1 MYRSR
6 HKQDLDR
13 RALNFLSSIDID
25 DKILYY
31 DILCTKAHVIMLHDI
46 RLLSKDELVEIVN
59 ELDHILRHP
68 EKLAKEGFEDIHEAL
83 EAQLIRKIGVDVGG
97 KVQTGRSRN
106 DQVITDIR
114 IKARDDLIDIIFQ
127 LTNLVRLLLQ
137 KSEENLNS
145 IMPLYTHLQQAQI
158 GNFAHYLLAYS
169 ESLMREIDRMFSLY
183 NRINQSPLG
192 AGPIG
197 GSIFPIDRKMTAK
210 LLGFDNLISNT
221 IDATSS
227 RDFMI
232 EFVSDISSIMI
243 TLSRIA
249 EDMIIW
255 SSQEF
260 GFIEI
265 HDKHASTSSAMPQ
278 KKNPDPLELIRSK
291 TAIVIGNLTSILTIL
306 KSLPSGYSRDLQDT
320 KVPFWNSV
328 DIVSSSLEIVNDVI
342 TSLTVNKDVMAKAS
356 NTSYAIALDI
366 AEVLVMNHKIP
377 FRIAHK
383 LVGALVNTAMNKK
396 DGKSLK
402 YLSSSDISE
411 VLEKMKIK
419 MPPGKLIQIIENSSP
434 QKSIA
439 NRRSEGSPGAQK
451 QTKTIKNYKLLLE
464 KYFNEVG
471 KKKKNVDSSKE
482 NITNTINLIKT
493 KSSSQQ

>member
-6 HKQDLDR
+6 HKQDLDK
-13 RALNFLSSIDID
+13 RALNFLSSIGVD

-59 ELDHILRHP
+59 ELDRILRHP

-83 EAQLIRKIGVDVGG
+83 EAQLIRKIGVEVGG

-114 IKARDDLIDIIFQ
+114 IKARDDLIDITIQ
-127 LTNLVRLLLQ
+127 LNNLVRLLLQ

-158 GNFAHYLLAYS
+158 GNFAHYLLAYC

-197 GSIFPIDRKMTAK
+197 GSLYPIDRKMTAK

-221 IDATSS
+221 IDATS

-232 EFVSDISSIMI
+232 EFVSDLSSIMI

-328 DIVSSSLEIVNDVI
+328 DIVSSSLEIAYDVI
-342 TSLTVNKDVMAKAS
+342 ASLIVNKDVMTKAS
-356 NTSYAIALDI
+356 STSYAMALDI

-383 LVGALVNTAMNKK
+383 LVGALVNVAMNKK

-402 YLSSSDISE
+402 YLSSSDVTE

-419 MPPGKLIQIIENSSP
+419 IPPGKLIQIIENSTP

-439 NRRSEGSPGAQK
+439 NRRSEGSPSPQ
-451 QTKTIKNYKLLLE
+451 QQIKTIKNYRLLLE

>member
-1 MYRSR
+1 
-6 HKQDLDR
+6 
-13 RALNFLSSIDID
+13 
-25 DKILYY
+25 
-31 DILCTKAHVIMLHDI
+31 
-46 RLLSKDELVEIVN
+46 
-59 ELDHILRHP
+59 
-68 EKLAKEGFEDIHEAL
+68 
-83 EAQLIRKIGVDVGG
+83 
-97 KVQTGRSRN
+97 
-106 DQVITDIR
+106 
-114 IKARDDLIDIIFQ
+114 
-127 LTNLVRLLLQ
+127 
-137 KSEENLNS
+137 
-145 IMPLYTHLQQAQI
+145 
-158 GNFAHYLLAYS
+158 
-169 ESLMREIDRMFSLY
+169 
-183 NRINQSPLG
+183 
-192 AGPIG
+192 
-197 GSIFPIDRKMTAK
+197 
-210 LLGFDNLISNT
+210 
-221 IDATSS
+221 
-227 RDFMI
+227 
-232 EFVSDISSIMI
+232 
-243 TLSRIA
+243 
-249 EDMIIW
+249 
-255 SSQEF
+255 
-260 GFIEI
+260 
-265 HDKHASTSSAMPQ
+265 MPQ

-342 TSLTVNKDVMAKAS
+342 ASLTVNKDVMAKAS

>member
-1 MYRSR
+1 
-6 HKQDLDR
+6 
-13 RALNFLSSIDID
+13 
-25 DKILYY
+25 
-31 DILCTKAHVIMLHDI
+31 MLHDI

-59 ELDHILRHP
+59 ELDRILRHP

-114 IKARDDLIDIIFQ
+114 IKARDDLIDITFQ
-127 LTNLVRLLLQ
+127 LNNLVRLLLQ

-158 GNFAHYLLAYS
+158 GNFAHYLLAYC

-197 GSIFPIDRKMTAK
+197 GSLFPIDRKMTAK

-221 IDATSS
+221 IDATS

-232 EFVSDISSIMI
+232 EFVSDLSSIMI

-328 DIVSSSLEIVNDVI
+328 DIVSSSLEISYDVI
-342 TSLTVNKDVMAKAS
+342 ASLIVNKDVMTKAS
-356 NTSYAIALDI
+356 NTSYAMALDI

-383 LVGALVNTAMNKK
+383 LVGALVNVTMNKK
-396 DGKSLK
+396 DGKSLN
-402 YLSSSDISE
+402 YLSRSDVTE

-419 MPPGKLIQIIENSSP
+419 IPPGKLIQIIENSTP

-439 NRRSEGSPGAQK
+439 NRRSEGSPSPK
-451 QTKTIKNYKLLLE
+451 QQIKTIKNYRLLLE
-464 KYFNEVG
+464 KYFSEVG